1 MDGIEVWNSAW
12 SPANERAVELWHTL
26 LVGGNRKFAVAST
39 DFHRGGNIASPHT
52 VVRAEIGMQ
61 VRNSATPVQHAD
73 IGDTLLRSGG
83 MQAEFRSNT
92 AGRLRLTDQQGWFSD
107 TSIAPGTV
115 VVPIP
120 ERSLWVRAELRAEDG
135 SMIALTN
142 PIYIQHPLTTQSL
155 LPE

>member
-1 MDGIEVWNSAW
+1 MVLRHFD
-12 SPANERAVELWHTL
+12 RA
-26 LVGGNRKFAVAST
+26 
-39 DFHRGGNIASPHT
+39 
-52 VVRAEIGMQ
+52 
-61 VRNSATPVQHAD
+61 
-73 IGDTLLRSGG
+73 
-83 MQAEFRSNT
+83 
-92 AGRLRLTDQQGWFSD
+92 
-107 TSIAPGTV
+107 GTV

>member
-1 MDGIEVWNSAW
+1 MEVEESLPYF
-12 SPANERAVELWHTL
+12 SEVS
-26 LVGGNRKFAVAST
+26 AVAAAISVL
-39 DFHRGGNIASPHT
+39 S
-52 VVRAEIGMQ
+52 AE
-61 VRNSATPVQHAD
+61 
-73 IGDTLLRSGG
+73 
-83 MQAEFRSNT
+83 
-92 AGRLRLTDQQGWFSD
+92 LRLTDQQGWFSD

-115 VVPIP
+115 VVSIP

>member
-1 MDGIEVWNSAW
+1 M
-12 SPANERAVELWHTL
+12 
-26 LVGGNRKFAVAST
+26 GGNRKFAVAST
-39 DFHRGGNIASPHT
+39 DFHRGGNIASPNT
-52 VVRAEIGMQ
+52 VVRAEALSAEAVIDASAAGRSYVARDTSAEIGMQ

-73 IGDTLLRSGG
+73 IGDTLLRS
-83 MQAEFRSNT
+83 
-92 AGRLRLTDQQGWFSD
+92 
-107 TSIAPGTV
+107 V